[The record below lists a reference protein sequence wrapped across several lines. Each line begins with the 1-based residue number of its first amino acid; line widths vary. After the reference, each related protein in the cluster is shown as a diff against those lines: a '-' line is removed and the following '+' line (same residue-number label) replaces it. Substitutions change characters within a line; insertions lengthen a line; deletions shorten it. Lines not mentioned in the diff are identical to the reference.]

1 MTVASR
7 VVKETIKLMMNLAFS
22 VITLQVKMND
32 GWQILDGYQIK
43 TNRQCYAQL
52 QHVTKGLL
60 TEQLGLVQ
68 RWGGGGHRINPK
80 VKTSASDVS
89 VAVRSS
95 LTRILSQ
102 VMVSFYG

>member
-7 VVKETIKLMMNLAFS
+7 VVKETIKPMMNLAFS

-52 QHVTKGLL
+52 QHVTRGLL

-68 RWGGGGHRINPK
+68 RWGGGHRIPPK